1 MDWVIVSPMELTGKS
16 ALITGGSAGIG
27 LAIARRLGLDGAK
40 VAICGRSV
48 GRLTD
53 AARDLASAGVDV
65 LTVPCDVCKPVDID
79 NFVGRVVER
88 FGQIDILVNN
98 AGSTGPTPLDRPDDA
113 AWRDI
118 LAANLDA
125 PYYLTT
131 RVLAH
136 MPDGGRMIYIS
147 SVTGKFGAPGSAGY
161 SAAKHGLIGLVRTA
175 ALELAPR
182 KITANAL
189 CPGWVETEMAKSVM
203 ERLAEESGRTY
214 TEFREAALRHVP
226 LNSMIEPEE
235 VAGLVRFLVSEEA
248 RNITG
253 QAYNICGG
261 QVMH

>member
-1 MDWVIVSPMELTGKS
+1 MELTGKS
-16 ALITGGSAGIG
+16 AVVTGGSAGIG
-27 LAIARRLGLDGAK
+27 LAIARRLGLDGAR
-40 VAICGRSV
+40 VAICGRSA
-48 GRLTD
+48 GRLTE
-53 AARDLASAGVDV
+53 AARGLAAAGVEV
-65 LTVPCDVCKPVDID
+65 LTAPCDVRNAVEVDA
-79 NFVGRVVER
+79 FVERAVGR

-98 AGSTGPTPLDRPDDA
+98 AGSTAPTPLDHPDDE
-113 AWRDI
+113 AWHRVVSV
-118 LAANLDA
+118 NLDG

-131 RVLAH
+131 RVLPH

-147 SVTGKFGAPGSAGY
+147 SVTGKFGAAGSAAY
-161 SAAKHGLIGLVRTA
+161 CAAKHGLIGLVRTV

-203 ERLAEESGRTY
+203 ERLADGTGRSY
-214 TEFREAALRHVP
+214 EEFRGVALGSVP

-235 VAGLVRFLVSEEA
+235 VAALVRYLVSPEA

-253 QAYNICGG
+253 QAYNLCGG

>member
-1 MDWVIVSPMELTGKS
+1 MELTGRS
-16 ALITGGSAGIG
+16 AIVSGGSAGIG
-27 LAIARRLGLDGAK
+27 LAIARRLGLDGAR

-48 GRLTD
+48 GRLTE
-53 AARDLASAGVDV
+53 AARDLSAAGIEV
-65 LTVPCDVCKPVDID
+65 LTAPCDVRRAAEVDD
-79 NFVGRVVER
+79 FVERAVGR

-98 AGSTGPTPLDRPDDA
+98 AGATAPTPLDQPDDE
-113 AWRDI
+113 AWQRVVSV
-118 LAANLDA
+118 NLDG

-131 RVLAH
+131 RVLPH

-147 SVTGKFGAPGSAGY
+147 SVTGKFGAPGAAAY
-161 SAAKHGLIGLVRTA
+161 CAAKHGLIGLVRTV

-203 ERLAEESGRTY
+203 EGLAEKTGRSY
-214 TEFREAALRHVP
+214 EEFRGVALRQVP

-235 VAGLVRFLVSEEA
+235 VAALVRFLVSPEA

>member
-1 MDWVIVSPMELTGKS
+1 MKLTGKS
-16 ALITGGSAGIG
+16 ALITGGSSGIG
-27 LAIARRLGLDGAK
+27 LAIARRLGRDGAK

-48 GRLTD
+48 GRLTE
-53 AARDLASAGVDV
+53 AARELASDEIDV
-65 LTVPCDVCKPVDID
+65 VTAPCDVRKPSEVDR
-79 NFVGRVVER
+79 FVARVVER
-88 FGQIDILVNN
+88 LGEIDILVNN
-98 AGSTGPTPLDRPDDA
+98 AGSTGPTPLDRPDDE

-118 LAANLDA
+118 LASNLDG

-131 RVLAH
+131 RVLPH

-189 CPGWVETEMAKSVM
+189 CPGWVETEMAKAVM
-203 ERLAEESGRTY
+203 VRLAENFGKTY
-214 TEFREAALRHVP
+214 QEFREAALRHVP
-226 LNSMIEPEE
+226 LNRMIEPDE